1 MAEDGPTTALAQ
13 PEERGSLTIA
23 DKVVEKVASIAA
35 REIEHVTDTRAGWT
49 QMNRS
54 LPKASAK
61 IAGGRARIGVEVAAS
76 WPASLPAV
84 TAQVRDHVNNQVTQ
98 LTGVTVVAVDVTIA
112 DVVHLETNARRV
124 R

>member
-1 MAEDGPTTALAQ
+1 VAEDGPTTGLAQ

-35 REIEHVTDTRAGWT
+35 REIQHVTDTRAGWT
-49 QMNRS
+49 QMYRS

-76 WPASLPAV
+76 WPSSLPAV
-84 TAQVRDHVNNQVTQ
+84 TAQVRDRVNNQVTQ

>member
-13 PEERGSLTIA
+13 PELRGSLTIA

-49 QMNRS
+49 QMYRS

-61 IAGGRARIGVEVAAS
+61 VAGGRARIGVEVAAS
-76 WPASLPAV
+76 WPSSLPAV

-98 LTGVTVVAVDVTIA
+98 LTGVTVVAVDVTIV
-112 DVVHLETNARRV
+112 DVVHLGTNARRV